1 MALFNGDF
9 GAMATDSLFPMYP
22 NPTSAGWACEVSV
35 LSENGSLRGSMGE
48 WTAVASAKRG
58 VLGGLANDADVD
70 VESRVETE
78 LADMVRTGVRF
89 RAAGRFFSSKPM
101 AGDSNVGDAAF
112 LCRCYIERITEGRNR
127 SSLLE
132 QQRCTAGQS
141 KKC

>member
-58 VLGGLANDADVD
+58 VLGGLANDDDVD
-70 VESRVETE
+70 VESVVETE
-78 LADMVRTGVRF
+78 LADMVRIGVRF
-89 RAAGRFFSSKPM
+89 RAIGRFFSSRPM
-101 AGDSNVGDAAF
+101 VGNEAF
-112 LCRCYIERITEGRNR
+112 CCFCCCVY
-127 SSLLE
+127 
-132 QQRCTAGQS
+132 
-141 KKC
+141 K